1 MHTVLSIY
9 ELNLLTTLVQP
20 TMKKKFG
27 TIIDAV
33 ETWPWCIFTYTIEE
47 KGGDLSKIGYIKV
60 NKDTKCCS

>member
-1 MHTVLSIY
+1 MQTVLSIY

-33 ETWPWCIFTYTIEE
+33 ETWPWCIFTYTIE
-47 KGGDLSKIGYIKV
+47 G
-60 NKDTKCCS
+60 KDDFYLKLVI